1 MSTTTYIYSP
11 ALVARGDHADVGAR
25 RTYTPTPTGS
35 PEHSPTDFPTDSL
48 TQFITKPTRTT
59 ESFWAPSRP
68 STASSAAV
76 PSSSPTMSDTGAA
89 AGSAAS
95 TDGIDTW
102 KLVLGVLLPLL
113 CIALGVCVFLCYRQ
127 RKHRIK
133 KADVEQVGTML
144 QDLKSSQAEVDAMK
158 GELQN
163 GLERVKEMEAIASKR
178 DSLWSRDGANA
189 ELNAAQPSLHFPPAL
204 RGMMRSGSPND
215 PITPTPIGFRSFSPV
230 EPRPLSGNT
239 LQGTLPRAA
248 LGLQHTQ
255 YSRGRAASHQS
266 VESGE
271 TSVSYKPPSTI
282 PEEST
287 GLDASP
293 FDTPGKKST
302 DQIAVVVHEESPSER
317 GERSLTRRVSR
328 KAKALIRRNSV
339 LSLRPDLSPMRA
351 NPSHPDLV
359 PQPLAVTKRNS
370 VRETS
375 AEANSLSSRY
385 GIDKTRLRR
394 SASNPPVNRSYLS
407 DSESATPTIL
417 ADRTTSATPVEEST
431 GKSSYDD
438 SFPSPFEL
446 RKYTNTSTT
455 GQRRQTAPRAQN
467 PPSGVHTHVP
477 QPAKTRG
484 PFGCIPTP
492 PSTAETLSALQE
504 RRDGGNSKSI
514 RPDKYNKSKKNKKQS
529 QLSNTTLH
537 VSGDGSKSKENIAT
551 VTRNT
556 PTPPPSGPPPAGS
569 PPKRPLPVLP
579 SRIPI
584 SASHRCSLGAGHK
597 IGSKPQLPVAS
608 GAMGAR
614 KRSSL
619 SSMRFSP
626 SPSKRRSQF
635 LLGVS
640 SLSSPIRGG
649 RAGILSSSANPSTPG
664 QQRLPPSYAS
674 SQCLPSVDTMESLA
688 SASSSSASADNSY
701 CAGSKDSKS
710 SVVPHEQQ
718 SKLVT
723 QEEKNINMQQ
733 QQTFATPYNS
743 TNTRGRPNGNR
754 GHARLLSELSATL
767 RLVHEEEDAVA
778 EQATASASSTR
789 TAAGVS
795 S

>member
-1 MSTTTYIYSP
+1 
-11 ALVARGDHADVGAR
+11 
-25 RTYTPTPTGS
+25 
-35 PEHSPTDFPTDSL
+35 
-48 TQFITKPTRTT
+48 
-59 ESFWAPSRP
+59 
-68 STASSAAV
+68 
-76 PSSSPTMSDTGAA
+76 MSDAGAA
-89 AGSAAS
+89 AESAAN

-102 KLVLGVLLPLL
+102 KLVLAVLLPLL
-113 CIALGVCVFLCYRQ
+113 CIALGACAFLCYRQ
-127 RKHRIK
+127 RKHRVK

-144 QDLKSSQAEVDAMK
+144 QDLRSSQAEVDAMK
-158 GELQN
+158 GELQG
-163 GLERVKEMEAIASKR
+163 GLERVKEMETIASKR
-178 DSLWSRDGANA
+178 DSLWSRDGAST
-189 ELNAAQPSLHFPPAL
+189 ELNPSQQNLHFPPAL
-204 RGMMRSGSPND
+204 RGMMRSGSPSD

-255 YSRGRAASHQS
+255 YSRGRAATHQS

-271 TSVSYKPPSTI
+271 TAVSYKPPSTI

-287 GLDASP
+287 ALESSP

-302 DQIAVVVHEESPSER
+302 DRIAGPEHDESPSER
-317 GERSLTRRVSR
+317 GERTLTRRVSM
-328 KAKALIRRNSV
+328 KAKALMRRNSV

-359 PQPLAVTKRNS
+359 PPPLAVTKRNS

-375 AEANSLSSRY
+375 AESNSLSSRY

-407 DSESATPTIL
+407 DSDSATPTIL
-417 ADRTTSATPVEEST
+417 ADRNTSATPVEEST
-431 GKSSYDD
+431 G
-438 SFPSPFEL
+438 
-446 RKYTNTSTT
+446 
-455 GQRRQTAPRAQN
+455 
-467 PPSGVHTHVP
+467 
-477 QPAKTRG
+477 
-484 PFGCIPTP
+484 IPTP

-504 RRDGGNSKSI
+504 RRDGGNSNSI
-514 RPDKYNKSKKNKKQS
+514 RPAKTNKTKKPRKQSELRKTTLPASGDDSKSKKN
-529 QLSNTTLH
+529 T
-537 VSGDGSKSKENIAT
+537 ER

-556 PTPPPSGPPPAGS
+556 PTPPPSGPPPPGS

-579 SRIPI
+579 SRIPV
-584 SASHRCSLGAGHK
+584 SASHRRSLEAGLK
-597 IGSKPQLPVAS
+597 IGSKPQLPFAS

-626 SPSKRRSQF
+626 SPAKRRSQF
-635 LLGVS
+635 LLGAS
-640 SLSSPIRGG
+640 SFSSPLRGG
-649 RAGILSSSANPSTPG
+649 RASILSPSANPSTPSK
-664 QQRLPPSYAS
+664 QRLPPSYAS

-688 SASSSSASADNSY
+688 SASTSTASADDSY
-701 CAGSKDSKS
+701 CADNKYNKS
-710 SVVPHEQQ
+710 ITMPQEQK
-718 SKLVT
+718 SKLAE
-723 QEEKNINMQQ
+723 QEEKNIKMQQ
-733 QQTFATPYNS
+733 QQPFAKPNNS
-743 TNTRGRPNGNR
+743 TNTRGGPNGNR

-778 EQATASASSTR
+778 EQAAASASSTR